1 MLGIDSIGVLE
12 IACSY
17 RTYKKNDGML
27 ELRRERQRRGKVER
41 RKIACWKLEEERLP
55 FRNYKKIDSVLKGRR
70 RR

>member
-41 RKIACWKLEEERLP
+41 RKIACWKLEEER
-55 FRNYKKIDSVLKGRR
+55 
-70 RR
+70 